1 MIKYSIMAFMFGY
14 TGNKLFNKKD
24 QTTATSIKIGVISA
38 VSLIILDIITI
49 TI

>member
-24 QTTATSIKIGVISA
+24 KTTDTSIKIGVISA
-38 VSLIILDIITI
+38 VILILLDIITL